1 MDAAAYRRL
10 QHRMESRGRA
20 ASSHSTCDVCGY
32 HCSCPPHVR
41 REGHGDD
48 DRLRGAIGDDRRPTR
63 GAASSVAPNAQ
74 AWLLQRVQGVE
85 VDITNGGIDHRR
97 HVSCCCSCCIGYH
110 HLFHARHGCSGSVC
124 WRVEERE
131 KGEKGD
137 PLKESCARRSFSPKS
152 SAGVSHSPIVAA
164 HTHTKTVETDLGDAA
179 LAGNARDAQRGLT
192 FRPSRSSLTLS
203 SFIRL
208 AESVPLH
215 LSSVGE
221 NKSHEGGG
229 CQPPQ
234 HSTPPHEYGGVSKES
249 TEVRQP
255 LRRGMPSL
263 LPVALSAGQT
273 AAQQSLQSIPH
284 PVSVASPQKI
294 PSPKRQGTE
303 DISAE
308 TSKVTIDAAAAT
320 QHAHTTGIAPIV
332 HMSGFSLA
340 SLPNVSVSFS
350 MPQPSSSHVVKSPP
364 SVCAPV
370 VAHQV
375 SFLES
380 SASPQT
386 STPVP
391 AATSV
396 VQPTPSTLS
405 EAAGAAMTSAGTAQ
419 TSTPVPAATSV
430 VQPTPST
437 LSEAAGAAMTSA
449 GTAQTSTPVP
459 AAISVV
465 QPTPNTLSEAAG
477 AAMTS
482 AGTAQTSAPV
492 PAATSVVQPT
502 PSTLSEAA
510 GAAMTSAGTAQTST
524 PVPAATSV
532 VQPTPNTLSE
542 AAGAAMTSAGTAQT
556 STPVPA
562 AISVVQPAL
571 AAGTPEPTP
580 ADVMNALREK
590 LLLEN
595 ADAYV
600 RNLEQQRLEE
610 KLAYEQ
616 EEQRAS
622 KTHGQILELL
632 VRLRQDDQEML
643 EAMYEN
649 IVEPVEASFSS
660 PASAV
665 QRLPTPLQRRMEH
678 TIVSQ
683 PNLSPFPAEVMTAY
697 KMDTGKKAQSAP
709 QPKPKAPAQAELPPP
724 LPPPPLV
731 YTVPPSPRVS
741 TATAPAIPQLRHEL
755 PEAPP
760 FASKGVPWG
769 STEGTMKAW
778 VDKHFGSSLDP
789 QHRALLQHVLLSR
802 EAEIRR
808 VAAAESQCKRLE
820 AQILG
825 AKNSVPPLAVEETAR
840 ANLSQWQQERD
851 RELTQ
856 ALSLIYAKE
865 EELMAVRKAQEEQKA
880 KLNELT
886 RLLQTHSVQSEV
898 LGAQEEK
905 EELRRWKMRCDA
917 IEQQHRFSVQRLEEL
932 QAYIEQLRNGAQQA
946 VMNVVSSS
954 AAARPLPSD
963 TRGAQL
969 SSVNASRPTCC
980 LETASQHSTVP
991 LAKPSSAPRYF
1002 SPPRMTDGAFAAAA
1016 PQRERPAADASNA
1029 PQPCLDA
1036 APPPTAGL
1044 DRAAALKQLREEMD
1058 LECARFANET
1068 QLWHEYLKHQEERRL
1083 QLHGR

>member
-63 GAASSVAPNAQ
+63 GTASSVAPNAQ

-97 HVSCCCSCCIGYH
+97 YVSCCCSCCIGYH

-124 WRVEERE
+124 GRVEERE
-131 KGEKGD
+131 KGERGD
-137 PLKESCARRSFSPKS
+137 SLKELYARRSCSPKS
-152 SAGVSHSPIVAA
+152 SAGVSHSPMAAA
-164 HTHTKTVETDLGDAA
+164 HTHTKSVETDVGDAA

-192 FRPSRSSLTLS
+192 FRPSRSSLTIS

-208 AESVPLH
+208 AESVPSH
-215 LSSVGE
+215 FSSVGE

-234 HSTPPHEYGGVSKES
+234 HSTPPHEYGEVSKGS

-255 LRRGMPSL
+255 LRRGTPSL

-273 AAQQSLQSIPH
+273 AARQSLQSIPH

-303 DISAE
+303 DISAD
-308 TSKVTIDAAAAT
+308 TSKVTIDASAVT
-320 QHAHTTGIAPIV
+320 QQAHTTGIAPIV
-332 HMSGFSLA
+332 HMSGFTLG

-350 MPQPSSSHVVKSPP
+350 MPQPSSSHVVNSPP
-364 SVCAPV
+364 SVCVPV
-370 VAHQV
+370 VAHQA

-391 AATSV
+391 ADTPV
-396 VQPTPSTLS
+396 VQPTPNTLS
-405 EAAGAAMTSAGTAQ
+405 EAAGATMTSAGTAQ
-419 TSTPVPAATSV
+419 TSTPVPADTPV
-430 VQPTPST
+430 VQPTPNT
-437 LSEAAGAAMTSA
+437 LSEAAGATMTSA

-459 AAISVV
+459 AD
-465 QPTPNTLSEAAG
+465 TP
-477 AAMTS
+477 
-482 AGTAQTSAPV
+482 
-492 PAATSVVQPT
+492 
-502 PSTLSEAA
+502 
-510 GAAMTSAGTAQTST
+510 
-524 PVPAATSV
+524 
-532 VQPTPNTLSE
+532 
-542 AAGAAMTSAGTAQT
+542 
-556 STPVPA
+556 
-562 AISVVQPAL
+562 VVQPAL

-590 LLLEN
+590 LLLER

-622 KTHGQILELL
+622 KTYGQILELL

-660 PASAV
+660 PAPAV
-665 QRLPTPLQRRMEH
+665 QRLPTPLQRRTEH
-678 TIVSQ
+678 TILAQ
-683 PNLSPFPAEVMTAY
+683 PNLSSFPAEVMTAY
-697 KMDTGKKAQSAP
+697 KMDAGKKAQSAP

-731 YTVPPSPRVS
+731 YTAPPSPRVS
-741 TATAPAIPQLRHEL
+741 TATAPSIPELRHEL

-769 STEGTMKAW
+769 SAEGTMKAW

-808 VAAAESQCKRLE
+808 VAAAESQCKKLE

-825 AKNSVPPLAVEETAR
+825 AKNFVPPLAVEETAR

-851 RELTQ
+851 RELNQ

-886 RLLQTHSVQSEV
+886 RLMQTHSVQSEV

-1002 SPPRMTDGAFAAAA
+1002 SPPRMTDGAFVAAA
-1016 PQRERPAADASNA
+1016 PQRESPAADASNA

-1044 DRAAALKQLREEMD
+1044 DRAAALKQLREDMD